1 MKKLLLLLLI
11 YFPLRLQAQDS
22 EFNPPRWKN
31 LSRGYVY
38 GMLHQDKFGG
48 GITYDY
54 GFNKYLAAGL
64 GVEFTSFEDHL
75 LIPTFIDL
83 KARYPFGKFEPFI
96 NGQFGYNNYR
106 VTYQYHYSDNNG
118 NPATTN
124 YQKTGKLFYG
134 VGAGVSYLFGHIGV
148 FASYTFRG
156 YTYKYASFTANNSVV
171 SFPDDKPTANLISAG
186 IVF

>member
-1 MKKLLLLLLI
+1 MKKLIIILLFL
-11 YFPLRLQAQDS
+11 PLMASAQ
-22 EFNPPRWKN
+22 WKN
-31 LSRGYVY
+31 LSRGYGYV
-38 GMLHQDKFGG
+38 MLHQKSFGG

-54 GFNKYLAAGL
+54 GFNPYLAAGL

-75 LIPTFIDL
+75 MIPAFVDVKL
-83 KARYPFGKFEPFI
+83 RYPFRKLEPFI

-106 VTYQYHYSDNNG
+106 VTYQYQYTDLNG

-124 YQKTGKLFYG
+124 YQKTGSYFYG
-134 VGAGVSYLFGHIGV
+134 VGAGISYMFGKVGV

-156 YTYKYASFTANNSVV
+156 YTYKFPSFTANNLVV
-171 SFPDDKPTANLISAG
+171 SFPNDKPVANLISAG